1 MFTYKT
7 TLIIP
12 TRNRSSKLKKLIQ
25 DIFRLKIIF
34 NEIIIIDSSDNFH
47 KEKNIF
53 FLKKKKN

>member
-47 KEKNIF
+47 KEK
-53 FLKKKKN
+53 KN